1 MARRNWAVLAMIPD
15 LVMRGVRTK
24 VSCKMTVSIRLR
36 ESVER
41 LLLLTCLLFCKLPA
55 SAGPPADDSE
65 SYVISRDVSLVILP
79 VTVID
84 RERQFVSGLGASN
97 FRIYDQGRPQTL
109 TLFEREDVPVTA
121 GLVVDHS
128 GSMYARKM
136 EVIEGAAAFVQASNP
151 QDEEFVV
158 NFSDRARLGL
168 PPDAPFTSNI
178 EDLKDAL
185 SAASATGMT
194 ALYDAV
200 ATALDHLRNAHK
212 PKQTLIL
219 ITDGEDNASKH
230 DLNQVLRMAQTLN
243 VVIYTVG
250 LFDQYKAS
258 KTALDPYVA
267 RRNKLLFDED
277 KRVLTMFARE
287 TGGAA
292 YFPNN
297 FDEVVRVCQQ
307 IATDIRHQYVLGYS
321 PTDDGR
327 GGFRKVNVRVVGS
340 GQEKLVV
347 RTRTG
352 YLLPAKHH

>member
-1 MARRNWAVLAMIPD
+1 MARRNRAVLAVIPG
-15 LVMRGVRTK
+15 LIMRGVRTQI
-24 VSCKMTVSIRLR
+24 SCKMEGSPRLR
-36 ESVER
+36 ASVER
-41 LLLLTCLLFCKLPA
+41 LLLLACLLFWTLPPVA
-55 SAGPPADDSE
+55 SPAKDSE

-79 VTVID
+79 VTVTD

-97 FRIYDQGRPQTL
+97 FRIYEQGRPQTL
-109 TLFEREDVPVTA
+109 TLFEREDIPVTA

-128 GSMYARKM
+128 GSMYGRKM

-158 NFSDRARLGL
+158 NFSDGARLGL

-178 EDLKDAL
+178 EDLKYAL
-185 SAASATGMT
+185 SAASASGMT

-212 PKQTLIL
+212 AKQTLIL

-230 DLNQVLRMAQTLN
+230 DLNQVLRMAQALN

-250 LFDQYKAS
+250 LFDQYKAR
-258 KTALDPYVA
+258 KTSLDPYVA
-267 RRNKLLFDED
+267 QRNKLLFDED

-292 YFPNN
+292 YFPND

-307 IATDIRHQYVLGYS
+307 IASDIRHQYVLGYS

-340 GQEKLVV
+340 GQQKLVV